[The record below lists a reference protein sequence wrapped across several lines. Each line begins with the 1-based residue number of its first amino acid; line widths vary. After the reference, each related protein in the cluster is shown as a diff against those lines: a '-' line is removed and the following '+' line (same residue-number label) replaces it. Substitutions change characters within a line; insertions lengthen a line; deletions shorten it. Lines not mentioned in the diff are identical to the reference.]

1 MKTTFKFEGF
11 QEFEELIDKIQDDFG
26 PKDATNILRNGARK
40 SMKSVLNTAKELV
53 RKDTGQ
59 LAATLQIEA
68 RKPTNKDKH
77 SRYVSPS
84 EIMMARVSVAPG
96 SKFHPKA
103 FHNLHSKKG
112 SIKQFA
118 VMDARTIVNEFGTA
132 KMPAKP
138 YLRPALETNVP
149 TVLASLS
156 DDFGS
161 ALEKYR
167 SKHMK
172 ETK

>member
-40 SMKSVLNTAKELV
+40 SMTPVLATAKELV

-96 SKFHPKA
+96 SKFHPKS

-138 YLRPALETNVP
+138 YLRPALETNIP
-149 TVLASLS
+149 AILSSLS
-156 DDFGS
+156 NDFGG

>member
-11 QEFEELIDKIQDDFG
+11 QEFEQLINQIEDDFG
-26 PKDATNILRNGARK
+26 PKDQNNILRNGARK
-40 SMKSVLNTAKELV
+40 AMKPALNTARELV

-77 SRYVSPS
+77 SRYVSPT
-84 EIMMARVSVAPG
+84 EIVIARVSVAPG
-96 SKFHPKA
+96 SKFHPKT
-103 FHNLHSKKG
+103 FHNLHSGKG
-112 SIKQFA
+112 TIKQYA
-118 VMDARTIVNEFGTA
+118 VMDARTVANEFGTA

-138 YLRPALETNVP
+138 FLRPALETNSP
-149 TVLASLS
+149 AILDSLS
-156 DDFGS
+156 KDMGG

-172 ETK
+172 DMT